1 MLRTSGCPNQWPLL
15 LAVVVVLLK
24 LTVCMCW
31 DKSQVATKLKFAP
44 PSLPFSAPQAKGT
57 LQLQQQQNDLRSV
70 RTVSS
75 NSCCNSLSLSLSLSL
90 RLPLSCCHLSLAALC
105 NLPDSRERQR
115 ERGSGRGEVE
125 ARQSVPY
132 NQVATRRKRNFSS
145 PMSPVGQE
153 HIEQCIC
160 TDTHTRTYNKVSS
173 QLPRPH
179 SDTHM
184 CNLRRYHGNYSQVR

>member
-15 LAVVVVLLK
+15 LAVVVVLQK

-44 PSLPFSAPQAKGT
+44 SSAPFSAPQAKGT

-75 NSCCNSLSLSLSLSL
+75 NSCCNSLSLSL

-115 ERGSGRGEVE
+115 ERGGVGEGK
-125 ARQSVPY
+125 S
-132 NQVATRRKRNFSS
+132 KRDRLCR
-145 PMSPVGQE
+145 
-153 HIEQCIC
+153 II
-160 TDTHTRTYNKVSS
+160 KW
-173 QLPRPH
+173 PH
-179 SDTHM
+179 GV
-184 CNLRRYHGNYSQVR
+184 NAIFQAQ